1 MHTPVFTGGVT
12 FDISLV
18 DILGV
23 MLKHE
28 LNTLLDLHEQVI
40 DQEGGY
46 WVKIEA
52 WQVQATPAVPHGI
65 RYSLTLH
72 SPDGLRIM
80 GYDNAHAPKSSGK
93 YAGRQ
98 LPYDHRH
105 RSSRDLGVGYQFK
118 NAYDLLSDF
127 FMDVDRILSQVR
139 KK

>member
-1 MHTPVFTGGVT
+1 
-12 FDISLV
+12 
-18 DILGV
+18 

-28 LNTLLDLHEQVI
+28 LNTLIDLHEQVI

-52 WQVQATPAVPHGI
+52 WQVQPNQAVPHGI

-72 SPDGLRIM
+72 SPNGLRIM
-80 GYDNAHAPKSSGK
+80 GYDNAHAPKSRGK
-93 YAGRQ
+93 YAGGQ
-98 LPYDHRH
+98 FPHDHRH
-105 RSSRDLGVGYQFK
+105 RSAQDLGVRYEFK

-127 FMDVDRILSQVR
+127 FVDVDRILSQVR